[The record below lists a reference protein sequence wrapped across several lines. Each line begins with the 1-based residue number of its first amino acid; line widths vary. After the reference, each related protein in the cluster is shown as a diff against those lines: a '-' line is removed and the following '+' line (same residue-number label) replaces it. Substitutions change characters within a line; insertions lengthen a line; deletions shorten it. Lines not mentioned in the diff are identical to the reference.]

1 MAIVLTDN
9 EFFSGLTNL
18 ALFMRIYATNTSKKA
33 DDFVDSFM
41 TDILER
47 GNQKLFPY
55 ADLPSVGDYSET
67 SSLLTVT
74 KNTVGE
80 EAIKVDQKKVIKAS
94 YSAYILD
101 AAFTSETGMNDFIGY
116 LLGLMESAKTAYLYD
131 VIINDLFTKEFGPG
145 SGAAAKQLHSVN
157 MISLTGLTSL
167 ADINGAESRNAKNLV
182 EAIQTDI
189 DNIQV
194 YNTGYNKK
202 GLKEA
207 VDWKDLRVVILA
219 KYRYKEVV
227 EVLASLLNSDQ
238 IENDFDKP
246 DLLVVPEIKVPEN
259 RTQEI
264 AWIMHKAAYQLFYK
278 FVVNGSFFDVSNLCV
293 NHFLHFWYGKGW
305 LDALPVCKLIK
316 NEQPLV
322 VESAEA

>member
-1 MAIVLTDN
+1 MAITLTDN

-33 DDFVDSFM
+33 DDFVESFM

-74 KNTVGE
+74 KPTVGE
-80 EAIKVDQKKVIKAS
+80 EALKIDQKKVIKSS

-101 AAFTSETGMNDFIGY
+101 AAFTSEYGMNDFIGY
-116 LLGLMESAKTAYLYD
+116 LLGQMESAKTAYLYD
-131 VIINDLFTKEFGPG
+131 VIINDIFSKSFGAG
-145 SGAAAKQLHSVN
+145 SGAGAKQLHEVDL
-157 MISLTGLTSL
+157 ISLTGLTSL
-167 ADINGAESRNAKNLV
+167 ADINGAKSRNAKEL
-182 EAIQTDI
+182 AIAMQDDI
-189 DNIQV
+189 ENIQV
-194 YNTGYNKK
+194 YNTAYNRKN
-202 GLKEA
+202 LKEA
-207 VDWKDLRVVILA
+207 VDWKELRVVLIA
-219 KYRYKEVV
+219 KYRYNEVM
-227 EVLASLLNSDQ
+227 EVMASLLRSDV
-238 IENDFDKP
+238 IDKEFEKP
-246 DLLVVPEIKVPEN
+246 ELLIVPSIKVPEN

-278 FVVNGSFFDVSNLCV
+278 FVVTTSFFDASNLCV
-293 NHFLHFWYGKGW
+293 NNFLHFWYGKGW
-305 LDALPVCKLIK
+305 LDALPVVKLIA

-322 VESAEA
+322 AEA